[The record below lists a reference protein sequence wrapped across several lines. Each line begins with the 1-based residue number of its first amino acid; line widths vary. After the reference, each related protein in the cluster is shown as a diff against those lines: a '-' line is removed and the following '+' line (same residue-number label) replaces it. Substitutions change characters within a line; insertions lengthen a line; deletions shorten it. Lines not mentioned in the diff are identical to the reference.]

1 MRLSPYV
8 THVSSCS
15 NKVQYKKQFKGE
27 RIYSDSQF
35 MTETSWQQ
43 ELESVCHIASALKSR
58 RAMDA
63 LIQLASLILY
73 SLGPGFGKDLFW
85 GESSYL
91 T

>member
-8 THVSSCS
+8 THVSGCS

-27 RIYSDSQF
+27 RIYFFLTVRD
-35 MTETSWQQ
+35 TDILAVRTW
-43 ELESVCHIASALKSR
+43 VCHIASLLKSQ

-73 SLGPGFGKDLFW
+73 SLGPGFNKDLFW
-85 GESSYL
+85 GESFYL